1 MAPIPENDTAELPS
15 VPNGLPEWAEKTF
28 TRVVHEAGDYIQF
41 TDRDRLSPYEADGQ
55 KDVLW
60 EVKQDGEWM
69 PIGLLSGESME
80 VQ

>member
-1 MAPIPENDTAELPS
+1 
-15 VPNGLPEWAEKTF
+15 
-28 TRVVHEAGDYIQF
+28 VVHEAGDCIQF

-69 PIGLLSGESME
+69 PIGLLSGENME
-80 VQ
+80 VP